1 MLPREQRLRRAEEFE
16 RLRRDGRAVHGR
28 LLTLSSARNDLPL
41 NRYGFVVSKRVGNA
55 VVRNRT
61 RRLFRE
67 AVRALDA
74 ECAQGFDIV
83 LIARPAVQ
91 GQPLSVVAEALG
103 ELVMRAGLW
112 MGSGKRSP

>member
-28 LLTLSSARNDLPL
+28 LLTLSCARNDLSL

-55 VVRNRT
+55 VVRNRA

-83 LIARPAVQ
+83 LIARPAIE
-91 GQPLSVVAEALG
+91 GQPLSAVTQALG
-103 ELVMRAGLW
+103 ELVVRAGLF
-112 MGSGKRSP
+112 MGPGKLSS